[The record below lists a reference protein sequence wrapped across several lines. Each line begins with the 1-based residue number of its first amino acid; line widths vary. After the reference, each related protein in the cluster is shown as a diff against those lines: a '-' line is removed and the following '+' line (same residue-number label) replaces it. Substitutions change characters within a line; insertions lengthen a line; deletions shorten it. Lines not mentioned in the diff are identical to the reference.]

1 MGNNQ
6 REKKGFPGWLGGV
19 GALIAGGIPS
29 ILKLGKFGGTLISMA
44 VSAWAYSLVLQ
55 FPWSFSIGLVVMIF
69 IHEMGHIWAARRKGL
84 PVSAPAFI
92 PFLGAL
98 IMMKKQP
105 QDAVTEAYI
114 AFGGP
119 LVGTVGASLTYLVAW
134 WTGYEV
140 LYPVALIGFFINLF
154 NLLPIH
160 PLDGGR
166 IVTAISRWLWVVG
179 LVLGLLL
186 VWVLK
191 SFLLLLIWFL
201 FTFQLW
207 SSYLS
212 RRRHQPRRLE
222 TTVEVDPVA
231 FDSRGVSLP
240 RPKEYRDLSFIQYC
254 SLEEREHVC
263 DVYYPGIGL
272 IHRLEGFRGVF
283 QKIRLLQ
290 TETQE
295 TEDGPRIRM
304 KLETHYLRGA
314 EEQMLRSDAE
324 YYAVPPR
331 TRLGYGLAYMGL
343 AGFLLFMVM
352 MVGRFSFF
360 GPRIVS

>member
-6 REKKGFPGWLGGV
+6 RKNKSFRGWLGGV

-55 FPWSFSIGLVVMIF
+55 FPWSFSIGLVIMIF
-69 IHEMGHIWAARRKGL
+69 IHEMGHVWAARRKGL

-105 QDAVTEAYI
+105 RDAATEAYI

-119 LVGTVGASLTYLVAW
+119 LLGTVGASLTYLLAW

-140 LYPVALIGFFINLF
+140 LVPVALVGFFINLF

-166 IVTAISRWLWVVG
+166 IVTAISRWLWVAG
-179 LVLGLLL
+179 LILGLLL

-191 SFLLLLIWFL
+191 SLLLLLIWLL
-201 FTFQLW
+201 FAFQLW
-207 SSYLS
+207 DSHLS
-212 RRRHQPRRLE
+212 RRRRQARRLE
-222 TTVEVDPVA
+222 TTVEVDQARFPT
-231 FDSRGVSLP
+231 RELSLP
-240 RPKEYRDLSFIQYC
+240 APGEPRDLSFVQYC
-254 SLEEREHVC
+254 SLGDREHVC
-263 DVYYPGIGL
+263 DVYDPGVGHL
-272 IHRLEGFRGVF
+272 HRFEGFSGAF
-283 QKIRLLQ
+283 QEIRLLQ
-290 TETQE
+290 TETKE
-295 TEDGPRIRM
+295 TADGPRVRM
-304 KLETHYLRGA
+304 KLEARYLRGA
-314 EEQMLRSDAE
+314 EEQMLRSDEE
-324 YYAVPPR
+324 YYAVSPW
-331 TRLGYGLAYMGL
+331 TRLGYGLAYIGL

-352 MVGRFSFF
+352 VVGRFSFI
-360 GPRIVS
+360 GPQMVS

>member
-6 REKKGFPGWLGGV
+6 REKKGFPGWLGGA
-19 GALIAGGIPS
+19 GTLIAGGIPS

-201 FTFQLW
+201 FAFQLW

-231 FDSRGVSLP
+231 FDSRGDLAAPSKGIPGSVFYPILFPGGTGACLRCVLP
-240 RPKEYRDLSFIQYC
+240 RD
-254 SLEEREHVC
+254 
-263 DVYYPGIGL
+263 
-272 IHRLEGFRGVF
+272 
-283 QKIRLLQ
+283 
-290 TETQE
+290 
-295 TEDGPRIRM
+295 
-304 KLETHYLRGA
+304 
-314 EEQMLRSDAE
+314 RSD
-324 YYAVPPR
+324 PPVR
-331 TRLGYGLAYMGL
+331 GIQR
-343 AGFLLFMVM
+343 GFSENPPVAN
-352 MVGRFSFF
+352 RD
-360 GPRIVS
+360 PRD